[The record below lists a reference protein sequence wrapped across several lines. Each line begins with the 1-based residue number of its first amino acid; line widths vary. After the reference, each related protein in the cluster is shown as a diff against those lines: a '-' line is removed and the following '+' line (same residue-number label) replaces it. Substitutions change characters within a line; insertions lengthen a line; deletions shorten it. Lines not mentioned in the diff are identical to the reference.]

1 MSNMKRRTLPA
12 DRRSRALELRSI
24 AQIGALSGGR
34 KIKIQSEKLE
44 STNTLLARGHGSD
57 QHALLEKGSS

>member
-1 MSNMKRRTLPA
+1 MSNMKRRMLPA

-34 KIKIQSEKLE
+34 KIKI
-44 STNTLLARGHGSD
+44 
-57 QHALLEKGSS
+57 